1 MKITSKD
8 FNRSPAHV
16 YRAAD
21 KGATVEIEHKHYP
34 DKRFVLTAEDK
45 CDEVECI
52 FYRITYKDIDGEIKH
67 AAAFPSKEVAIF
79 ELNNLK
85 RNYPKTQFYLC
96 TEEQSGF
103 DKFVEGLGDE

>member
-1 MKITSKD
+1 MKTTSRKFRD
-8 FNRSPAHV
+8 NPAHV

-45 CDEVECI
+45 
-52 FYRITYKDIDGEIKH
+52 
-67 AAAFPSKEVAIF
+67 
-79 ELNNLK
+79 
-85 RNYPKTQFYLC
+85 
-96 TEEQSGF
+96 EEQSGF